1 MLLGKREYHLTT
13 FAEGVEG
20 YSTPDGWYAYLEV
33 DGKVVMRIN
42 NEEDAWR
49 RVQFKAWDYAI
60 HRTSV

>member
-20 YSTPDGWYAYLEV
+20 YTTSDRRYAYLEV
-33 DGKVVMRIN
+33 DGKIVMRIN

-49 RVQFKAWDYAI
+49 KVQFKAWEYAHKRI
-60 HRTSV
+60 GI